1 MALKISESAAVQ
13 MPMKTVASLI
23 AIIAIGT
30 WAYFGI
36 HEKLNQHSTKI
47 ELMQKDLD
55 QNSEFRIKYPRGE
68 LGQSAGE
75 AELFMIVEHVSGLL
89 EDVEAELKSMSRNNA
104 VNIEF
109 LKKRTEKLTED
120 VEKIIRTG
128 AVNTND
134 RNCICTNLN
143 FKRFNDRTC
152 IQTEPRLT
160 FEIKAYRA
168 ERGESRGVVFTC
180 KKVEAQTEIYMDR
193 KKIIK

>member
-23 AIIAIGT
+23 AMVAIGT
-30 WAYFGI
+30 WAFFGVQ
-36 HEKLNQHSTKI
+36 ETLNQHSTQI

-89 EDVEAELKSMSRNNA
+89 EDVEEEIKGMRNNA

-120 VEKIIRTG
+120 VEKIIRNG
-128 AVNTND
+128 SG
-134 RNCICTNLN
+134 
-143 FKRFNDRTC
+143 KH
-152 IQTEPRLT
+152 Q
-160 FEIKAYRA
+160 
-168 ERGESRGVVFTC
+168 
-180 KKVEAQTEIYMDR
+180 
-193 KKIIK
+193 